1 MAKYCTNCGAPI
13 EEGMITCIS
22 CGASI
27 YDDTQYDQIEETKEE
42 LIEEAPATEE
52 NNAGAEEDTAP
63 KRYCHK
69 CGKPVDK
76 DAVICMHCGCT
87 VDGKSPNAQ
96 EDSDSIG
103 WGFLGF
109 FVPIVGLIL
118 WLMWKDTMPKKA
130 KKLGI
135 GALIS
140 VCLSGVGSVVGSVFS
155 FLPALF
161 I

>member
-1 MAKYCTNCGAPI
+1 
-13 EEGMITCIS
+13 
-22 CGASI
+22 
-27 YDDTQYDQIEETKEE
+27 
-42 LIEEAPATEE
+42 
-52 NNAGAEEDTAP
+52 
-63 KRYCHK
+63 
-69 CGKPVDK
+69 
-76 DAVICMHCGCT
+76 MHCGCT
-87 VDGKSPNAQ
+87 VDAKSPNAQ

-109 FVPIVGLIL
+109 FVPIVGFIL

-140 VCLSGVGSVVGSVFS
+140 VCLSGVGSIVGGVFS